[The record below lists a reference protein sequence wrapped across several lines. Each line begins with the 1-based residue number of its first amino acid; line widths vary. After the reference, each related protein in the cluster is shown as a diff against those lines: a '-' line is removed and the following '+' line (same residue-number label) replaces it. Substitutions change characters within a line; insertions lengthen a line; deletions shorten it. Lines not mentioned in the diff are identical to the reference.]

1 MVQEKKRTETL
12 VRELEQELAQLER
25 LLSSTERDVLQ
36 KKNERE
42 KLVQEREEVLWAL
55 ARVREG
61 LSRIRKRRKQFGLWG
76 TAPEFSQAMQEGLL
90 AWGWP
95 QRAVHAIFGLLSE
108 IRIFRDGEALE
119 VGMWAMRQ
127 DALPPWSPTWEV
139 VRKDE
144 ILGRFMH
151 GKESPKHLVAS
162 DGSALL
168 LWGGLLVLPRRLV
181 HRGRFLKSWERRER
195 LFERRMRELEE
206 TLATIS
212 GREQDLEKHL
222 RALELRAIKWRE
234 RYLERNARRE
244 ELQRVLNH
252 LGEESTRLLMERE
265 RIQGKLRGLEGDICA
280 LEVTLARAR
289 KALGRIGEWK
299 RREEEKRQAR
309 ERLLWE
315 VHRMRERG
323 AELLQKFRES
333 EATLRLLLRELKRCV
348 RALQDAFQ
356 ALAAEEALLADRE
369 KMVQSLQADVEAK
382 RQKERMLERQK
393 ERWIRERERLR
404 FEKQRL
410 SEEIARTKTALEAL
424 GDVACAVPEELEAMS
439 LQELGAFLER
449 ERQALL
455 SERVRRGAIEEYQEL
470 EAREKNLRRQDA
482 FFQSLLGLIRKE
494 LQGLER
500 EVERTFLSFLQSA
513 QAAFGRYFQQV
524 FPRGEASLA
533 VHDGVHL
540 EVQIPGK
547 KKQGMALL
555 SSGERTLVALCFL
568 CACFEAGGAKM
579 CFFDEIDANLD
590 HTNSVLLAQVLRE
603 FSASRQ
609 VVVVTHKE
617 EVMEV
622 ADRILGVTMSEPGVS
637 RVLLCE
643 GIAQAQEF
651 SLGGG

>member
-1 MVQEKKRTETL
+1 
-12 VRELEQELAQLER
+12 
-25 LLSSTERDVLQ
+25 
-36 KKNERE
+36 
-42 KLVQEREEVLWAL
+42 
-55 ARVREG
+55 
-61 LSRIRKRRKQFGLWG
+61 
-76 TAPEFSQAMQEGLL
+76 
-90 AWGWP
+90 
-95 QRAVHAIFGLLSE
+95 
-108 IRIFRDGEALE
+108 
-119 VGMWAMRQ
+119 MRQ
-127 DALPPWSPTWEV
+127 DALPPWSSAWEV
-139 VRKDE
+139 VKSEE
-144 ILGRFMH
+144 ILECFVH
-151 GKESPKHLVAS
+151 GEESPKHLVAS

-168 LWGGLLVLPRRLV
+168 LRGGLLVLPRRLV

-195 LFERRMRELEE
+195 LFERRARELEE
-206 TLATIS
+206 TLAAIS

-222 RALELRAIKWRE
+222 RALEFRVIRWRE
-234 RYLERNARRE
+234 RCFERNVRRE
-244 ELQRVLNH
+244 ELQRSLDH
-252 LGEESTRLLMERE
+252 LGEECVRLLEERE
-265 RIQGKLRGLEGDICA
+265 EVQGKLRNLEGDIRA
-280 LEVTLARAR
+280 LETTLARAR
-289 KALGRIGEWK
+289 RALGKVREWK
-299 RREEEKRQAR
+299 RREEEKKRAW

-315 VHRMRERG
+315 VHGMHKRG
-323 AELLQKFRES
+323 IELLQKFREN
-333 EATLRLLLRELKRCV
+333 ETTLKLLLGELGKCA
-348 RALQDAFQ
+348 RALQGAFR
-356 ALAAEEALLADRE
+356 ALATEEALLAERE
-369 KMVQSLQADVEAK
+369 KMAQSLQVDVEAR
-382 RQKERMLERQK
+382 RQRERMLERQK

-410 SEEIARTKTALEAL
+410 SEEMARTKTALEAL
-424 GDVACAVPEELEAMS
+424 GDVACAVPGELEAMS

-455 SERVRRGAIEEYQEL
+455 GERVRRGAIEEYQEL
-470 EAREKNLRRQDA
+470 EARERDLRRQDA

-494 LQGLER
+494 LQKLER
-500 EVERTFLSFLQSA
+500 EVEQTFLSFLQNV

-524 FPRGEASLA
+524 FPRGEASFA

-568 CACFEAGGAKM
+568 CACFEAFGAKM

-590 HTNSVLLAQVLRE
+590 HTNSVLLARILRE

-651 SLGGG
+651 SLGGE